1 MNDLNKSEE
10 AATTASLLPV
20 LMRNLYSTFD
30 GDPLADLPL
39 MQIRVCHS
47 LLDGP
52 RQMSSL
58 SHELGIT
65 LSALTQIADRME
77 RAQLVCRTA
86 EEKDRRV
93 RCLKLAPHGEELM
106 LENQNFR
113 VRCISAAMNQM
124 TSSERKAI
132 ITSLETF
139 INASVAANREKS
151 SNGEHQAGTCN
162 WRQQL
167 MISKVLS

>member
-1 MNDLNKSEE
+1 MNNPNKFEE
-10 AATTASLLPV
+10 AVSTASLLPV
-20 LMRNLYSTFD
+20 LMRNLFSTFE
-30 GDPLADLPL
+30 GDPIADLPL

-52 RQMSSL
+52 RQMSAL
-58 SHELGIT
+58 SHELGVT

-93 RCLKLAPHGEELM
+93 RCLRLSPHGEELM
-106 LENQNFR
+106 RENQDFR
-113 VRCISAAMNQM
+113 VRCISAAMNHL
-124 TSSERKAI
+124 TSSERKAV
-132 ITSLETF
+132 ITALETF
-139 INASVAANREKS
+139 MRASIAANQEKS
-151 SNGEHQAGTCN
+151 SNGESHAGTCN

-167 MISKVLS
+167 MISKVIS